1 MSESA
6 TTVFLSVFRRVPRIE
21 QRSQHVEWKRSPRGR
36 PLREHPLFSSAAL
49 LKHSC
54 EHTLAHAF
62 KHASLPHTE
71 QRRSRTLVRT
81 VQQIVPYTIS
91 VSLNISGTYSP
102 LRLFIDSSYFQ
113 LKSLPPLPPSPVDCF
128 HGDNY
133 TERHENT
140 GFFMLCVIEELKMNH
155 AWFWTYFGMTVGQLE
170 LLAPDLRRLTKAN

>member
-1 MSESA
+1 M
-6 TTVFLSVFRRVPRIE
+6 RRER
-21 QRSQHVEWKRSPRGR
+21 
-36 PLREHPLFSSAAL
+36 
-49 LKHSC
+49 
-54 EHTLAHAF
+54 T
-62 KHASLPHTE
+62 LPHTE

-113 LKSLPPLPPSPVDCF
+113 LKSLPPSPHLLSTVSTVTTTQRDMK
-128 HGDNY
+128 
-133 TERHENT
+133 TLA
-140 GFFMLCVIEELKMNH
+140 FFMLCVIEELKMNH